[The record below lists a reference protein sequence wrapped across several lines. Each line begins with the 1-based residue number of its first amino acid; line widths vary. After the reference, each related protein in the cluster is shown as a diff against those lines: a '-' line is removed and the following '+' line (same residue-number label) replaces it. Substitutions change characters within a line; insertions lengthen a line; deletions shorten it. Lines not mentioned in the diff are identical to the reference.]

1 MGAKEARQRTSSIK
15 VVWPFFIAINN
26 SANRVPVL
34 RLVEPVYDR
43 VTTTAEIFLVK
54 NRVENPLFG
63 RHTLDIKGPEPP
75 VVPKSKHV
83 D

>member
-34 RLVEPVYDR
+34 RLVEPRLRQGNHYGGNFYR
-43 VTTTAEIFLVK
+43 KE
-54 NRVENPLFG
+54 
-63 RHTLDIKGPEPP
+63 
-75 VVPKSKHV
+75 SC
-83 D
+83 

>member
-34 RLVEPVYDR
+34 RLVEPCLRQGDHYGGNFSR
-43 VTTTAEIFLVK
+43 KE
-54 NRVENPLFG
+54 
-63 RHTLDIKGPEPP
+63 
-75 VVPKSKHV
+75 SC
-83 D
+83 